1 MGSGHL
7 KLVGGSPGEIR
18 EMFGSYLT
26 VVHGLSNNT
35 ASAYCSDIEKF
46 VSFVKASSP
55 SADLSDV
62 GRGAVS
68 DFLASLRDRG
78 VSARSANRCLSSVRK
93 FYHFLQSERLVGADP
108 TENISGSRTDNY
120 LPKVLSEK
128 SVEKILAA
136 PEIAATV
143 KTGTVKTGTVKT
155 GAVKPETVRDSAILE
170 VFYATGVRVS
180 ELSSLTVN
188 GLHAGHG
195 YTLVKGKGGKER
207 LIPLGEQALE
217 KLNRYVSAA
226 RETLLKGRSSPY
238 LFVSRRGTRLTRQR
252 LWKMIKFYAA
262 VAGITQNISPHTM
275 RHSFA
280 THLLNRGADLRTI
293 QMLLGHSDIS
303 VTQIYTS
310 VGMDELKELHNRF
323 HPRA

>member
-7 KLVGGSPGEIR
+7 KLADGSLDEIR

-26 VVHGLSNNT
+26 VVHGLSDNT

-62 GRGAVS
+62 GRGGVN

-78 VSARSANRCLSSVRK
+78 ASARSTNRCLSSVRK
-93 FYHFLQSERLVGADP
+93 FYRFLQSEKLVGADP
-108 TENISGSRTDNY
+108 TENITGSRTDAY

-128 SVEKILAA
+128 SVERILNA
-136 PEIAATV
+136 PALA
-143 KTGTVKTGTVKT
+143 
-155 GAVKPETVRDSAILE
+155 GAPGKPETVRDCAILE

-180 ELSSLTVN
+180 ELSSLLVN

-195 YTLVKGKGGKER
+195 YILVRGKGGKER
-207 LIPLGEQALE
+207 LIPLGAQALE
-217 KLNRYVSAA
+217 KIDFYVSGA
-226 RETLLKGRSSPY
+226 RETLLRGRSSPY

-252 LWKMIKFYAA
+252 LWGMIKFYAV
-262 VAGITQNISPHTM
+262 VAGVKQNISPHTM

-310 VGMDELKELHNRF
+310 VGMDELKELHSRF